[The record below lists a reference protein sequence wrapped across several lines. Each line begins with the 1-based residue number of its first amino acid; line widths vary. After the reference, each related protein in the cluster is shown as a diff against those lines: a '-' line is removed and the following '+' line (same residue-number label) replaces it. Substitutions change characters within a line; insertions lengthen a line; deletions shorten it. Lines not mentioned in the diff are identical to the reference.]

1 MEYEIRFYYP
11 LTKYKEKL
19 LELKK
24 IKDLNIEGRKY
35 EITSQFDHPS
45 KKFSFYTKEVD
56 GRFRIRKTESKKG
69 IKCMI
74 SWKRRLNDTVDKKIN
89 KEEEVEISINSKDY
103 DNLMFLINNV
113 LHMKEIETY
122 ERYRTTFSNEEI
134 EIVLDEYPFG
144 LALEIEAKKNID
156 NPEKIINKYITL
168 LNLKYEDSYK
178 LSWDDKYEQLCKEQK
193 MEKFSKVL
201 FDKPMPKIK

>member
-24 IKDLNIEGRKY
+24 TKELNFKGRKY

-69 IKCMI
+69 IKEYKQRNFIIRRC
-74 SWKRRLNDTVDKKIN
+74 KRIN
-89 KEEEVEISINSKDY
+89 
-103 DNLMFLINNV
+103 
-113 LHMKEIETY
+113 
-122 ERYRTTFSNEEI
+122 R
-134 EIVLDEYPFG
+134 
-144 LALEIEAKKNID
+144 KNRNI
-156 NPEKIINKYITL
+156 
-168 LNLKYEDSYK
+168 
-178 LSWDDKYEQLCKEQK
+178 
-193 MEKFSKVL
+193 
-201 FDKPMPKIK
+201 

>member
-1 MEYEIRFYYP
+1 
-11 LTKYKEKL
+11 
-19 LELKK
+19 
-24 IKDLNIEGRKY
+24 
-35 EITSQFDHPS
+35 
-45 KKFSFYTKEVD
+45 
-56 GRFRIRKTESKKG
+56 
-69 IKCMI
+69 
-74 SWKRRLNDTVDKKIN
+74 
-89 KEEEVEISINSKDY
+89 
-103 DNLMFLINNV
+103 
-113 LHMKEIETY
+113 MKEIETY

>member
-24 IKDLNIEGRKY
+24 IKDLNFEDRKY

-45 KKFSFYTKEVD
+45 KKFSFYTKEVN

-69 IKCMI
+69 GKCMI

-122 ERYRTTFSNEEI
+122 ERYRTTFSNDEI

-193 MEKFSKVL
+193 MEKFNKVL